1 MRVPKNSL
9 EWMAQNEEVYEK
21 PMLGRG
27 EVDPVN
33 ELRHLAKASTAWL
46 WSQAAL
52 NIASLAGYAVLA
64 WLIVRL
70 FGSLKTFV
78 GV

>member
-1 MRVPKNSL
+1 M
-9 EWMAQNEEVYEK
+9 
-21 PMLGRG
+21 
-27 EVDPVN
+27 N

-78 GV
+78 GG